1 MSKNIKIPFVL
12 LFVGRFISLKNI
24 EFLLMNFEKFLQND
38 STIILKLVGDGPL
51 KNNLQKKYEH
61 LSNVNFVGMKFND
74 DLINEYK
81 QASAL
86 VLPSYNEQW
95 GLVINE
101 AMASGLP
108 VMANKNVGAIDDLIV
123 NRETGFIFDYEK
135 PKDFINHNFIEENKT
150 PTEVFSKNA
159 YLLLN
164 NYWNYNLYYQKII
177 DALKEYL

>member
-1 MSKNIKIPFVL
+1 
-12 LFVGRFISLKNI
+12 
-24 EFLLMNFEKFLQND
+24 
-38 STIILKLVGDGPL
+38 
-51 KNNLQKKYEH
+51 
-61 LSNVNFVGMKFND
+61 MKFND

-108 VMANKNVGAIDDLIV
+108 VLANKNVGAIDDLIV

-135 PKDFINHNFIEENKT
+135 PKDFINHLTLLREQNT
-150 PTEVFSKNA
+150 YEVFSKNA

-177 DALKEYL
+177 DALKKNTYEKND